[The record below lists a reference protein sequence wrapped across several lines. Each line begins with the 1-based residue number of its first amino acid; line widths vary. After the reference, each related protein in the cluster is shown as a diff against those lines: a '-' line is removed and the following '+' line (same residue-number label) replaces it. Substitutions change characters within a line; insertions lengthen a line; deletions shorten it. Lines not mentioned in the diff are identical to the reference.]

1 MPHNIYSSMESDNI
15 TVQDFEK
22 LFREY
27 YSRLYYFAYDFV
39 EDIEVSKDIVSD
51 VFTLVWNNKENIEQE
66 KVVGY
71 LFVSVRNQCLN
82 YLRRNHA
89 TEEYLELCEQVIADE
104 DADDL
109 QLIDERID
117 EMTEAIDKMPPRTK
131 YILEECYY
139 HHKKYKEVAE
149 VLEISTDGVKKHI
162 VKAFSILRDHF
173 NVKKN
178 KKEVPE

>member
-1 MPHNIYSSMESDNI
+1 MESDNI

-39 EDIEVSKDIVSD
+39 EDIEVSKDIVSE
-51 VFTLVWNNKENIEQE
+51 VFTQVWNNKENIEQE

-89 TEEYLELCEQVIADE
+89 AEDYQDFCEQVAADE

-109 QLIDERID
+109 QLVDERIN
-117 EMTEAIDKMPPRTK
+117 EMTAEIDKMPPRTK

>member
-1 MPHNIYSSMESDNI
+1 MEGSSI
-15 TVQDFEK
+15 TKQNFEN
-22 LFREY
+22 LFHEY
-27 YSRLYYFAYDFV
+27 YSRLYYFAYDFTEDV
-39 EDIEVSKDIVSD
+39 EASKDIVSD
-51 VFTLVWNNKENIEQE
+51 VFTSVWDKRDNIEKN

-71 LFVSVRNQCLN
+71 LFVSVRNKSLN
-82 YLRRNHA
+82 YIKRQYR
-89 TEEYLELCEQVIADE
+89 TDYYLDFCLQVADE
-104 DADDL
+104 EGCGDL
-109 QLIDERID
+109 ELIDERIA
-117 EMTEAIDKMPPRTK
+117 EMGNEIDKMPLRTK

-178 KKEVPE
+178 GSGVSE

>member
-1 MPHNIYSSMESDNI
+1 MEGNSI
-15 TVQDFEK
+15 TRQDFEH

-27 YSRLYYFAYDFV
+27 YSRLYYFVYDFI

-51 VFTLVWNNKENIEQE
+51 VFTSVWNNKENIEKD

-71 LFVSVRNQCLN
+71 LFVSVRNQSLN
-82 YLRRNHA
+82 YIKRQKQVGDYADFCLR
-89 TEEYLELCEQVIADE
+89 VADE
-104 DADDL
+104 EGDEGL
-109 QLIDERID
+109 ELIDERIA
-117 EMTEAIDKMPPRTK
+117 EMSSLIDKMPLRTK
-131 YILEECYY
+131 YILEECYF
-139 HHKKYKEVAE
+139 HHKKYKEVAD

-178 KKEVPE
+178 KSGVPEQ